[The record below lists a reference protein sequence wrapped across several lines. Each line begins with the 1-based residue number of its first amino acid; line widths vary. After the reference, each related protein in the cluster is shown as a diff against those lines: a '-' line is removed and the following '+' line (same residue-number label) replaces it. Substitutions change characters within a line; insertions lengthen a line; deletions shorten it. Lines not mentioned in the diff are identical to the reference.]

1 MAICA
6 AGHHGPTKGAI
17 SPAPL
22 VQPRRNGKA
31 ALVLQFLEIE
41 NFVELE
47 MLIIISIVL
56 SRGANLLQ
64 CPHELLL
71 SLSWTPSPLPLTS
84 GRMSKCFRL

>member
-1 MAICA
+1 MNPLGFVRVGSVVACA
-6 AGHHGPTKGAI
+6 AGHRGPAKGAI

-22 VQPRRNGKA
+22 VQPRGNSKA
-31 ALVLQFLEIE
+31 ALVLHLLEIE

-47 MLIIISIVL
+47 MLIISIAL

-71 SLSWTPSPLPLTS
+71 SLLGSVAASS
-84 GRMSKCFRL
+84 N